1 MFHQTLKGVYK
12 TNVFETWFMVVN
24 DDLKGKTTQ

>member
-12 TNVFETWFMVVN
+12 TNVFETCFMVVN